1 MVIKIGDGEATVNSQ
16 CCFIIFEIGTV
27 PPSYQTATT
36 STPWTCRRRKR
47 QVSCT
52 SEKYFPVLGF
62 HLSASV
68 QQNYRGTQY
77 VSVAVTFDRRRISSC
92 NCTCDSTAYWCSHIV
107 AVCLTRIHSVSLSR
121 GGKVGRGVSA
131 ATTAVRPSTCTS
143 VSCVSITSTSP
154 ASVQPLPLCV
164 YNGETRLCLPTSERR
179 SHREE

>member
-1 MVIKIGDGEATVNSQ
+1 MVKQQLIHNVVLLSSRLVRYHHRIRQRQRPRRGHVVVNVRYLVPVKN
-16 CCFIIFEIGTV
+16 IFPFQV
-27 PPSYQTATT
+27 S
-36 STPWTCRRRKR
+36 TCR
-47 QVSCT
+47 
-52 SEKYFPVLGF
+52 P
-62 HLSASV
+62 AS

-131 ATTAVRPSTCTS
+131 AATAVRPSTCAS